1 MTTTAQNTKIS
12 PNFPARK
19 YPGYVPSPQTLGRI
33 AHKIYIDGAP
43 PPPPPPP
50 TGKPDQPS
58 PFCAMNKYKMFTKNP
73 KRYKI
78 HINFFSSNI
87 LQKGDLNQMKPT

>member
-43 PPPPPPP
+43 PPPLPPHRETRP
-50 TGKPDQPS
+50 TFPILRNEQIQNVYKKSQKIQNTHK
-58 PFCAMNKYKMFTKNP
+58 FFFFKYTAE
-73 KRYKI
+73 R
-78 HINFFSSNI
+78 
-87 LQKGDLNQMKPT
+87 